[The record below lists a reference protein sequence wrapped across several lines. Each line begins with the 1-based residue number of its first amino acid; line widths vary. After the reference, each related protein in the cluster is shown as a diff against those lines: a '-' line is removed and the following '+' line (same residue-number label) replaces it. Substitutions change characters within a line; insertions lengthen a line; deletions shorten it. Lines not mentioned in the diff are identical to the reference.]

1 MIEQIW
7 EALKL
12 GVSEYEFNTYMQL
25 LDYDAHASKA
35 DLFVFYAPNVLLC
48 HYISAK
54 YRTLLENTIGAHK
67 GYKVQVQVRPK
78 SQQQHTPP
86 KPLNLAKHNPTL
98 NPAFCFETLIV
109 GACNQMA
116 VKIATQVARA
126 RGVYNPVLFVGGVGL
141 GKTHLLNAIG
151 NYACDQLKSVLYV
164 TAEQFLNDY
173 VSGLNSHSMDKFQD
187 KYRSCDYLLIDDVQ
201 FFGGKEKVQE
211 EFFHTFNALHAQNKQ
226 IVMSSDKPPKDIK
239 GLAERLLSRFE
250 MGMIASV
257 HPPTLETKLAIIEQK
272 CQLDKIEIHQEVL
285 HYLAS
290 HLNEN
295 IRQIEGTLLRLSA
308 RAALSHQP
316 ITLQMAQS
324 IVQETTKERAQEISL
339 ERILRVVASTLN
351 LKPSAIQSNART
363 RQISLAKK
371 SVIYLARQLTPHSS
385 ITIAQFL
392 GLKDHSAV
400 SKSLKLMQQAMLE
413 DSQSKLLLE
422 EMAHKLQAMECERGK
437 S

>member
-7 EALKL
+7 DAVKL
-12 GVSEYEFNTYMQL
+12 GVSEYEFKTYMQL
-25 LDYDAHASKA
+25 LHYDAHASKA
-35 DLFVFYAPNVLLC
+35 DLFVFYAPNVLVC

-54 YRTLLENTIGAHK
+54 YRTLLETAIGAHK

-78 SQQQHTPP
+78 SQQNPTPP
-86 KPLNLAKHNPTL
+86 KPLILAKNNPTL
-98 NPAFCFETLIV
+98 NPVFRFESLVV

-116 VKIATQVARA
+116 IKIATQVARQ

-164 TAEQFLNDY
+164 SAEQFLNDY
-173 VSGLNSHSMDKFQD
+173 VSGLNHHSMDKFQE

-211 EFFHTFNALHAQNKQ
+211 EFFHTFNALHTQNKQ

-272 CQLDKIEIHQEVL
+272 CALDRICLPQEVL

-295 IRQIEGTLLRLSA
+295 IRQIEGTILRLSA
-308 RAALSHQP
+308 TATLSHQP
-316 ITLQMAQS
+316 ISLEMAQG

-339 ERILRVVASTLN
+339 ERILRVVASSLN
-351 LKPSAIQSNART
+351 LKASQIQSNART
-363 RQISLAKK
+363 RQVSLAKK

-385 ITIAQFL
+385 VAIAQFL

-400 SKSLKLMQQAMLE
+400 SKSLKLMQESVLS
-413 DSQSKLLLE
+413 DPQSKALLE
-422 EMAHKLQAMECERGK
+422 EMAHKLQTLE
-437 S
+437 STS